1 MALDVNGYNSVFK
14 GFVDF
19 AQRRADAGKGTAV
32 VTASLKQDPLDGRQI
47 MALKTSRTD
56 SVHKWTRGVNEWK
69 ANDRTRTYFRNAV
82 ADMFGGESKIPAEVK
97 KAMLLSDYDSG
108 KPLTARR
115 ILAVKQAIDANG
127 VAKARSARIQLETF
141 RSPDVRAAALGM
153 GYMEPELRK
162 LARAAHFYAEA
173 KGVSEMEAMREVGRP
188 GSEANRLMN
197 YGGRFL
203 KSASNFQDGL
213 RLISQFSDWHDGLSR
228 SLADRNAPKDTPT
241 KRNLDV
247 RAGARDAKLGLER
260 FLFEDIAVNPGFDLG
275 ETDPERAFGVE
286 HNTVGRFMT
295 TAANTSILG
304 TLVNVPP
311 KQRRVVCAAFN
322 ALATL
327 ATDAKP
333 AERIIH
339 ESIFLAHVLRNL
351 PKLEAI
357 MARTGTLTGR
367 DVIKNCFPEIRRP
380 GNCDIATVRAWEDEI
395 STAGLR
401 NPRATPAIMAQME
414 SAGATFNEAA
424 NAVAHGKTLPTLPY
438 YSDAQYS
445 IQEASSVAACGLA
458 TMNRDICRQSGYTV
472 SKGGQ
477 DRNAFPEGNLSWKF
491 NFPDG
496 ERLKT
501 RASRQ
506 GDIPRVGE
514 KIRQLCGDVHQKQI
528 GAVGYMLSQ
537 SALSPMVQKPLA
549 KYGIVTNEHSPV
561 DFTLSRDPRT
571 GAVTIT
577 YSSPK
582 ELPVKFSWTATVAV
596 DGTVRSTPFTIT
608 GEAIRNLS
616 SKAAKAMVQDAA
628 RAMGRN
634 LSSRELSAAADILR
648 RNADGLW
655 PENAKL
661 FAQFVVKLPLDAAH
675 AAGSGQKAE
684 SFASEIRQ
692 WRDFDLGD
700 LHVTDVADAV
710 KADSNADIAKKMAD
724 PGSFGNVNRPDAAN
738 VYSVMI
744 DDAHRNV
751 YVINGRRFDS
761 SDPNSPHGEDLSRQ
775 VIAAFK
781 GAAPSEKAQKAL
793 SCLMHQGMM
802 QNFMSLAMKAPPD
815 PGEVAM
821 HERPGAD
828 LFASRDMTTG
838 HFALALLD
846 NSTMQTT
853 YTLDVAPDGNTATV
867 TVTASPGL
875 TEGFSP
881 GDVFGHVQLTR
892 QMTVD
897 LRPDVPVV
905 TDVKLAQKLVP

>member
-1 MALDVNGYNSVFK
+1 
-14 GFVDF
+14 
-19 AQRRADAGKGTAV
+19 
-32 VTASLKQDPLDGRQI
+32 
-47 MALKTSRTD
+47 
-56 SVHKWTRGVNEWK
+56 
-69 ANDRTRTYFRNAV
+69 
-82 ADMFGGESKIPAEVK
+82 
-97 KAMLLSDYDSG
+97 MLLSDYDSG

-127 VAKARSARIQLETF
+127 VAKARSARIKLETF
-141 RSPDVRAAALGM
+141 DSPEVERAALGM
-153 GYMEPELRK
+153 GYMKSDLRK

-203 KSASNFQDGL
+203 K
-213 RLISQFSDWHDGLSR
+213 
-228 SLADRNAPKDTPT
+228 
-241 KRNLDV
+241 
-247 RAGARDAKLGLER
+247 
-260 FLFEDIAVNPGFDLG
+260 
-275 ETDPERAFGVE
+275 
-286 HNTVGRFMT
+286 
-295 TAANTSILG
+295 
-304 TLVNVPP
+304 
-311 KQRRVVCAAFN
+311 
-322 ALATL
+322 
-327 ATDAKP
+327 
-333 AERIIH
+333 
-339 ESIFLAHVLRNL
+339 NL

-380 GNCDIATVRAWEDEI
+380 GNCDIATIRAWENGID
-395 STAGLR
+395 TASLR
-401 NPRATPAIMAQME
+401 NPQ
-414 SAGATFNEAA
+414 
-424 NAVAHGKTLPTLPY
+424 
-438 YSDAQYS
+438 
-445 IQEASSVAACGLA
+445 
-458 TMNRDICRQSGYTV
+458 
-472 SKGGQ
+472 
-477 DRNAFPEGNLSWKF
+477 
-491 NFPDG
+491 
-496 ERLKT
+496 
-501 RASRQ
+501 
-506 GDIPRVGE
+506 
-514 KIRQLCGDVHQKQI
+514 
-528 GAVGYMLSQ
+528 
-537 SALSPMVQKPLA
+537 
-549 KYGIVTNEHSPV
+549 
-561 DFTLSRDPRT
+561 
-571 GAVTIT
+571 
-577 YSSPK
+577 
-582 ELPVKFSWTATVAV
+582 
-596 DGTVRSTPFTIT
+596 
-608 GEAIRNLS
+608 
-616 SKAAKAMVQDAA
+616 
-628 RAMGRN
+628 
-634 LSSRELSAAADILR
+634 AAADILR

-661 FAQFVVKLPLDAAH
+661 FAQFVVKLPLDAAN
-675 AAGSGQKAE
+675 AADSGQRAD

-724 PGSFGNVNRPDAAN
+724 PGSFGNARRPDAAN

-744 DDAHRNV
+744 DDAHRNI

-815 PGEVAM
+815 PGQVAM

-828 LFASRDMTTG
+828 LFVSRDMTTG
-838 HFALALLD
+838 LFALPLLD

-897 LRPDVPVV
+897 LRPDIPVV

>member
-1 MALDVNGYNSVFK
+1 
-14 GFVDF
+14 
-19 AQRRADAGKGTAV
+19 
-32 VTASLKQDPLDGRQI
+32 
-47 MALKTSRTD
+47 
-56 SVHKWTRGVNEWK
+56 
-69 ANDRTRTYFRNAV
+69 
-82 ADMFGGESKIPAEVK
+82 
-97 KAMLLSDYDSG
+97 
-108 KPLTARR
+108 
-115 ILAVKQAIDANG
+115 
-127 VAKARSARIQLETF
+127 
-141 RSPDVRAAALGM
+141 
-153 GYMEPELRK
+153 
-162 LARAAHFYAEA
+162 
-173 KGVSEMEAMREVGRP
+173 
-188 GSEANRLMN
+188 
-197 YGGRFL
+197 
-203 KSASNFQDGL
+203 
-213 RLISQFSDWHDGLSR
+213 
-228 SLADRNAPKDTPT
+228 
-241 KRNLDV
+241 
-247 RAGARDAKLGLER
+247 
-260 FLFEDIAVNPGFDLG
+260 
-275 ETDPERAFGVE
+275 
-286 HNTVGRFMT
+286 
-295 TAANTSILG
+295 
-304 TLVNVPP
+304 
-311 KQRRVVCAAFN
+311 
-322 ALATL
+322 
-327 ATDAKP
+327 
-333 AERIIH
+333 
-339 ESIFLAHVLRNL
+339 
-351 PKLEAI
+351 
-357 MARTGTLTGR
+357 
-367 DVIKNCFPEIRRP
+367 
-380 GNCDIATVRAWEDEI
+380 
-395 STAGLR
+395 
-401 NPRATPAIMAQME
+401 
-414 SAGATFNEAA
+414 
-424 NAVAHGKTLPTLPY
+424 
-438 YSDAQYS
+438 
-445 IQEASSVAACGLA
+445 
-458 TMNRDICRQSGYTV
+458 
-472 SKGGQ
+472 
-477 DRNAFPEGNLSWKF
+477 
-491 NFPDG
+491 
-496 ERLKT
+496 
-501 RASRQ
+501 
-506 GDIPRVGE
+506 
-514 KIRQLCGDVHQKQI
+514 
-528 GAVGYMLSQ
+528 MLSQ

-561 DFTLSRDPRT
+561 DFTLSRDART

-675 AAGSGQKAE
+675 AAGSGQRAE

-828 LFASRDMTTG
+828 LFVSRDMTTG
-838 HFALALLD
+838 LFALPLLD

-875 TEGFSP
+875 AEGFSP
-881 GDVFGHVQLTR
+881 GDVFGHVQFTR
-892 QMTVD
+892 KMTVD

-905 TDVKLAQKLVP
+905 TDVKLAQKLVA